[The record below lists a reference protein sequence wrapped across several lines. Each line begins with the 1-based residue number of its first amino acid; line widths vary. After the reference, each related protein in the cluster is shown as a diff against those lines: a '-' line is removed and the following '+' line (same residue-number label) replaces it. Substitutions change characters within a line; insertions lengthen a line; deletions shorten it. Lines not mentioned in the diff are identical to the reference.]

1 MNSWDGLSLKLEMQS
16 QYICSLASLSESY
29 QDLLCSRPVSSEHK
43 RKEDRD
49 MCTHSFLHFDF
60 SPKLDRHYWTSIR
73 THMLHSIHNINL
85 CSLLVLVLHLFP
97 FWPLFLQPLLEP
109 ATVDAVRSL
118 LPDYADGSLASLC
131 TWADDIRWQYKW
143 HWTSALHFIDTP
155 DFLCRYNYDRKL
167 ITFFVCA
174 CLQRLWSFILLVSWI
189 GKCSFSTK
197 SCTPVL
203 LSSST

>member
-1 MNSWDGLSLKLEMQS
+1 
-16 QYICSLASLSESY
+16 
-29 QDLLCSRPVSSEHK
+29 
-43 RKEDRD
+43 
-49 MCTHSFLHFDF
+49 
-60 SPKLDRHYWTSIR
+60 
-73 THMLHSIHNINL
+73 
-85 CSLLVLVLHLFP
+85 
-97 FWPLFLQPLLEP
+97 LQPLLEP

-189 GKCSFSTK
+189 GNVPLLPSRALPSSSRRPPKQSVEVYFSFSLVLSK
-197 SCTPVL
+197 NLHRPNKVSKYFASCSQMIVTIATVM
-203 LSSST
+203 

>member
-1 MNSWDGLSLKLEMQS
+1 VYAL
-16 QYICSLASLSESY
+16 
-29 QDLLCSRPVSSEHK
+29 
-43 RKEDRD
+43 
-49 MCTHSFLHFDF
+49 FLHFDF

-73 THMLHSIHNINL
+73 THMLHSIHNINP
-85 CSLLVLVLHLFP
+85 CPLLVLVLVLDLFP
-97 FWPLFLQPLLEP
+97 CWPLFLQPLLEP

-189 GKCSFSTK
+189 GNGPLLPSRALPSSSHRPPKRSVEVYFSFSLVLSK
-197 SCTPVL
+197 NLLRPNKVSKYLASCSQVIVTIATVM
-203 LSSST
+203 